1 MSNVRNKLKKAAAI
15 VIAVSSLGA
24 TMVVETSSAHADWR
38 NRRSNRNL
46 GLGIVGG
53 LAAGALIAGA
63 SRPAYGG
70 EYYGTGYGGGYGGG
84 GYSSGEYYEAAPAYS
99 YEDRPVCRIERQR
112 VYLDEYTYRTRKVRV
127 CD

>member
-1 MSNVRNKLKKAAAI
+1 MSNVRFKLKKVAAI
-15 VIAVSSLGA
+15 VLAVSTLGA
-24 TMVVETSSAHADWR
+24 TMVVETSSAQADWR
-38 NRRSNRNL
+38 HRRSGRNL

-63 SRPAYGG
+63 TRPSYAD
-70 EYYGTGYGGGYGGG
+70 GYYGGG
-84 GYSSGEYYEAAPAYS
+84 GGQYGGGSGYYDAPPAYA
-99 YEDRPVCRIERQR
+99 YDDRPVCHIERQR

>member
-1 MSNVRNKLKKAAAI
+1 MSNVRFKLKKAAAI
-15 VIAVSSLGA
+15 VLAVSTLGA
-24 TMVVETSSAHADWR
+24 TMVVETSSAQADWR
-38 NRRSNRNL
+38 NRRGDRNL

-63 SRPAYGG
+63 TRPAYGDG
-70 EYYGTGYGGGYGGG
+70 YYGG
-84 GYSSGEYYEAAPAYS
+84 GYSSGGYYEAPPAYA
-99 YEDRPVCRIERQR
+99 YDDRPVCRIERQR